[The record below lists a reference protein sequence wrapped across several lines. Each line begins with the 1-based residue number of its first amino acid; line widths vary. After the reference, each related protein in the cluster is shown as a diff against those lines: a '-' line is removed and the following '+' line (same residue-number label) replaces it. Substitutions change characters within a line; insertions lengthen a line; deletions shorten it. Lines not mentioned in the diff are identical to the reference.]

1 MTRWSASLVVLL
13 GACATSSL
21 PGDVERF
28 VARRDTC
35 DHLRGE
41 ERDPADRDGTRDLAV
56 EIDRYCRGT
65 DAELARLRGR
75 FYRDGPVIE
84 RLSRYE
90 TRIEK

>member
-1 MTRWSASLVVLL
+1 MRRWSGLLVLCL
-13 GACATSSL
+13 CACATTPS
-21 PGDVERF
+21 DVDRF
-28 VARRDTC
+28 VERRDTC

-41 ERDPADRDGTRDLAV
+41 ERDPADRDGARELALQ
-56 EIDRYCRGT
+56 IQKYCSGT
-65 DAELARLRGR
+65 DVELARLRGR